1 MLHDKPSEIQQG
13 IQDKLHGMRC
23 PQPPKNKSEN
33 NPWTHTA
40 TSSQPTSKALSTN
53 AAGRCNF
60 SFTAR
65 TKKSAAHWGS
75 CGGTNSAFKK
85 AKADMSSRVGP
96 SAMLTTD
103 STLATCKEIPA
114 FASSSHSLPT
124 HMWDSGP
131 PPPPFKMAGECNCC
145 LQMPTKQLLLVC
157 GQKCQASK
165 NPSNSWN
172 WIWWSPLSSNK
183 FHKADGV
190 FSLPISSCVG
200 PGDHLPPA
208 STGTRPHWGR
218 SALQVLQKH
227 PYPYRGGGRGGQNQ
241 PVKFH
246 LFFPSNPGIEIQPL
260 KWNCKVTFLNKP
272 WALVRKYLRLAP
284 SMMTAAQFLE
294 GCHPYTCAASVWHV
308 LSSSAPPELSASI

>member
-23 PQPPKNKSEN
+23 TQPPKNKSEN

-96 SAMLTTD
+96 SAMLATD

-157 GQKCQASK
+157 GQKCPKQARTLATPETGS
-165 NPSNSWN
+165 
-172 WIWWSPLSSNK
+172 
-183 FHKADGV
+183 
-190 FSLPISSCVG
+190 
-200 PGDHLPPA
+200 GDHLCQAINSIRRTVSSVCRSPA
-208 STGTRPHWGR
+208 ASDQVTTCRLQAPGHVRTEAGAR
-218 SALQVLQKH
+218 SR
-227 PYPYRGGGRGGQNQ
+227 YCRN
-241 PVKFH
+241 
-246 LFFPSNPGIEIQPL
+246 I
-260 KWNCKVTFLNKP
+260 NKP

-294 GCHPYTCAASVWHV
+294 GCHPYTCAASV
-308 LSSSAPPELSASI
+308 